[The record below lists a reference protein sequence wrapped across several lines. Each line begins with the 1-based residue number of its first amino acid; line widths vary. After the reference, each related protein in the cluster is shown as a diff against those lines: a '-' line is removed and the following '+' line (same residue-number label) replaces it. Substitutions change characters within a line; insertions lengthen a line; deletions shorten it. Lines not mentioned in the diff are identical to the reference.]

1 MDGPAEGPATEGKME
16 WQELNLAERLIAEQA
31 VLMHREVLKAVHAA
45 PHGRGLEMTERAVLT
60 RGRQQMALMM
70 GEALKAAAG
79 AQKKGSSVPA
89 ADERRTATT
98 RGSNW

>member
-1 MDGPAEGPATEGKME
+1 ME
-16 WQELNLAERLIAEQA
+16 WQELNPAELLVAEQA

-60 RGRQQMALMM
+60 QGRRQMALMM

-79 AQKKGSSVPA
+79 AQKKGSSVLA

-98 RGSNW
+98 PRSSS